1 MKALVWTPNDKLEY
15 QEVDEPQIRKANDVK
30 VKIFG
35 TGICGTDLNV
45 LKGKMNATHHMIM
58 GHESVG
64 AVVEVG
70 PDVTNVKVGD
80 RVVIDPTQFCGKCH
94 YCRRGLTCYCET
106 SRNGSLESGRMG
118 RLRNI
123 TWGKIGS
130 CTKFRIPW
138 NGSEPRWLNL
148 SPVC

>member
-15 QEVDEPQIRKANDVK
+15 QEVDEPQIRKSNDVK

-64 AVVEVG
+64 AVVEIG

-106 SRNGSLESGRMG
+106 FEDWQLG
-118 RLRNI
+118 
-123 TWGKIGS
+123 IGDRKS
-130 CTKFRIPW
+130 
-138 NGSEPRWLNL
+138 
-148 SPVC
+148 VV

>member
-1 MKALVWTPNDKLEY
+1 
-15 QEVDEPQIRKANDVK
+15 
-30 VKIFG
+30 
-35 TGICGTDLNV
+35 
-45 LKGKMNATHHMIM
+45 MNATHHMIM

-64 AVVEVG
+64 AVVEIG

-106 SRNGSLESGRMG
+106 FEDWQLGIGAHGTFAEYYV
-118 RLRNI
+118 
-123 TWGKIGS
+123 GKTGS
-130 CTKFRIPW
+130 CTEFRIQW
-138 NGSEPRWLNL
+138 NGSGPHWLSL